1 MASPLPQE
9 PLPSGQMSSK
19 PPFLLLLLAI
29 VGLSVF
35 LIWLVVTQI
44 CPQEPWLCDLFRS
57 VEGSAATEG
66 VSAAATRRTGR

>member
-35 LIWLVVTQI
+35 LVWLVVTQI
-44 CPQEPWLCDLFRS
+44 CPQEPWLCDLFR
-57 VEGSAATEG
+57 
-66 VSAAATRRTGR
+66 R